1 MALQAKGT
9 ALYAKEGRKQ
19 PLSNAKTSG
28 LCLQERTEGH
38 NLQGRDSTAQY
49 FYRNSMADPEYT
61 VNDSR
66 RQRLV
71 PRGLVTPTVHVAEGT
86 RPCPVLLTLEILCPL
101 IPVMTT
107 VTGSL
112 ALCWWVFAWRKE
124 FCAAW

>member
-1 MALQAKGT
+1 MPYKSSVDVIIAVLPISLAEGT
-9 ALYAKEGRKQ
+9 TPLKARLSAPKAWLSTARKEGGSQQRLHKRV
-19 PLSNAKTSG
+19 
-28 LCLQERTEGH
+28 CLQERTEGH

-86 RPCPVLLTLEILCPL
+86 RPCCVPL
-101 IPVMTT
+101 W
-107 VTGSL
+107 G
-112 ALCWWVFAWRKE
+112 
-124 FCAAW
+124 